1 MPRNHNSLDFKLTP
15 AKERK
20 LRKAGAA
27 QLGPKTAGQYIGIKG
42 VTFMN
47 WLYGDC
53 RRETSLCKVKCEQWQ
68 GHEAARIYKQAFIDS
83 QMADKLTLSPAQRL
97 NHSQYPK
104 SIIESEGDMGEA
116 QAVMGA
122 ERQARA
128 QLDDELAKL
137 TAGVGALAS
146 ALADE
151 VGDGE

>member
-1 MPRNHNSLDFKLTP
+1 MARRYNTLDFKLTP

-20 LRKAGAA
+20 LRKAGDA
-27 QLGPKTAGQYIGIKG
+27 QLGPKTAGQYIGVQG
-42 VTFMN
+42 TTFMN

-53 RRETSLCKVKCEQWQ
+53 KRETAICKGQCAQWQ
-68 GHEAARIYKQAFIDS
+68 GHEAARIYKRAFIDS

-137 TAGVGALAS
+137 TRDIGALA
-146 ALADE
+146 AAVADE
-151 VGDGE
+151 VADGE

>member
-1 MPRNHNSLDFKLTP
+1 MPRKYHTIDFKMTP

-20 LRKAGAA
+20 LRKAGEA
-27 QLGPKTAGQYIGIKG
+27 QLGPRTVGQYIGVKG
-42 VTFMN
+42 KTFME
-47 WLYGDC
+47 WLYAPCANDPVV
-53 RRETSLCKVKCEQWQ
+53 CKSKCAQQQ
-68 GHEAARIYKQAFIDS
+68 GHEAARIYKRAFIDS

-137 TAGVGALAS
+137 TRDIGALA
-146 ALADE
+146 AAVADE
-151 VGDGE
+151 VADGE